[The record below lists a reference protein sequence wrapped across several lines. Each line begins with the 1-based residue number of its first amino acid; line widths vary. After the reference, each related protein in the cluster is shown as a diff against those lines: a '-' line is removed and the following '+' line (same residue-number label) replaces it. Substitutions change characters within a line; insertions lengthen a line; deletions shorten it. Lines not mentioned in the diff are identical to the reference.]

1 MTFKSLKEFKKYR
14 QVLLLSVLFAGA
26 WGYAGDRSQELG
38 EKQELGIITKLASAL
53 IANSHYRQHML
64 DNKISSKIFDAY
76 FNTLDPGKIY
86 FSREDI
92 KKFEKYRYYLD
103 DLTQMGNSDF
113 AFEVYDFYLKRL
125 EEYREFAEKQLKKG
139 FDFSKDEYILA
150 DRSKVKRCAA
160 AAELKELWRKRL
172 KSDVL
177 YFRLLKRSMQMDRDN
192 ALKNAGKDEKKDTKA
207 VEIMEKMWS
216 KQTPE
221 QKILRR
227 LRDIYNE
234 MSQKSKL
241 SILSFFLTC
250 VAQTYGPHSSYFSP
264 ELEED
269 FDISMKLSLVGIG
282 AVLTSDNGYTKIVS
296 IIPGGPAAKDG
307 SLKADD
313 RIIAVTQEEGDP
325 VDIVDMSV
333 TNVVKLIRGKKG
345 TKVTLTVLPG
355 AAGHNTVPKN
365 VTITRD
371 EVKLKNAEASGSV
384 RKVKAPD
391 GQALKIGII
400 NLSRF
405 YLDFDAAIR
414 GDKDFK
420 SSSRDVAE
428 ILRKFEKEGVD
439 GVVID
444 LRSNGGGSLRE
455 AINLTGLF
463 IEDGPV
469 VQVRN
474 SRRRVSVKYDPDETI
489 HYKGPL
495 VVMTNKLSSSAA
507 EIFTGAIKDYHRGI
521 IVGDSRTYGKG
532 TVLNVIKLDRLL
544 QDYNKFKAGSVK
556 FESEVFYRING
567 SSTQQLGVKPDI
579 QLPSFTEYMEIGEEF
594 NENHLPWDSINQVEH
609 RDYDQDMQ
617 LLLKDI
623 EKRSLARR
631 DKDPRY
637 KILLQNIEKFNA
649 YRKRREISLNEK
661 KRWAEYLSEKKI
673 LEVNEKYIR
682 QISGDDEQEDDKTGK
697 SDLLLDEAVD
707 IMADY
712 IELKKET
719 PKVALDKSRPEVK
732 LTDGSGKNCVKK

>member
-1 MTFKSLKEFKKYR
+1 MIINNLKIFKIFKIFRKA
-14 QVLLLSVLFAGA
+14 LLLSSIFTVATVSCKADDKSLN
-26 WGYAGDRSQELG
+26 
-38 EKQELGIITKLASAL
+38 EKQELGVITKLASTL
-53 IANSHYRQHML
+53 IANSHYRQHQL

-76 FNTLDPGKIY
+76 FKTLDPGKIY
-86 FSREDI
+86 FTKEDI

-103 DLTQMGNSDF
+103 DLTNMGNSDF
-113 AFEVYDFYLKRL
+113 AFEVYKFYLGRL
-125 EEYREFAEKQLKKG
+125 KEYREFAEKQLNKG
-139 FDFSKDEYILA
+139 FDFDKDEYIES
-150 DRSKVKRCAA
+150 DRSKLERCANG
-160 AAELKELWRKRL
+160 AELKEIWRKRL

-177 YFRLLKRSMQMDRDN
+177 YFRLLKHSMQLDKDK
-192 ALKNAGKDEKKDTKA
+192 ALTAAKKNGKTDKKA
-207 VEIMEKMWS
+207 IEMLEKMWS

-221 QKILRR
+221 QKIKRR

-241 SILSFFLTC
+241 SILSIYLTC

-269 FDISMKLSLVGIG
+269 FNISMKLSLVGIG
-282 AVLTSDNGYTKIVS
+282 AVLTSDNGYTKIVR

-307 SLKADD
+307 KLKADD

-355 AAGHNTVPKN
+355 AKGHGAIPTNI
-365 VTITRD
+365 TIVRD
-371 EVKLKNAEASGSV
+371 KVKLKNAEASGSV
-384 RKVKAPD
+384 RKIKDKD
-391 GQALKIGII
+391 GKVLKIGII

-405 YLDFDAAIR
+405 YMDFDAAMR
-414 GDKDFK
+414 GEKDFK
-420 SSSRDVAE
+420 SSSRDVAN
-428 ILRKFEKEGVD
+428 ILTKFEKEGVD
-439 GVVID
+439 GVVMD

-455 AINLTGLF
+455 AIYLTGLF
-463 IEDGPV
+463 IDKGPI

-495 VVMTNKLSSSAA
+495 LVMTNKLSSSAA

-544 QDYNKFKAGSVK
+544 RDYNKFKAGSVK
-556 FESEVFYRING
+556 FESEVFYRVNG

-579 QLPSFTEYMEIGEEF
+579 ELPSFTEYMEIGEEF
-594 NENHLPWDSINQVEH
+594 NENHLPWDSIEEVEH
-609 RDYDQDMQ
+609 KDYNQNLNKIVNQ
-617 LLLKDI
+617 IKKL
-623 EKRSLARR
+623 SVARR
-631 DKDPRY
+631 QKNPKY
-637 KILLQNIEKFNA
+637 KILLQNIQKFND
-649 YRKRREISLNEK
+649 YKKRKKISLNEK
-661 KRWAEYLSEKKI
+661 KRWAEYLAEKKM
-673 LEVNEKYIR
+673 LEANEKYIK
-682 QISGDDEQEDDKTGK
+682 QISGEDEKGDKKDEDKK

-712 IELKKET
+712 IDFKKNAA
-719 PKVALDKSRPEVK
+719 KVAMKAKGNAKTAVK
-732 LTDGSGKNCVKK
+732 

>member
-1 MTFKSLKEFKKYR
+1 MIINNLKIFKIFRIFGKT
-14 QVLLLSVLFAGA
+14 LLFSIILAGTSA
-26 WGYAGDRSQELG
+26 LCSTDDKNLN
-38 EKQELGIITKLASAL
+38 EKQELGVITKLASAL

-76 FNTLDPGKIY
+76 FKTLDPGKIY
-86 FSREDI
+86 FTKDDI

-113 AFEVYDFYLKRL
+113 AFEVYKFYLERL
-125 EEYREFAEKQLKKG
+125 KEYREFADKQLKKG
-139 FDFSKDEYILA
+139 FDFNKDEYIKA
-150 DRSKVKRCAA
+150 DRSKEERCANV
-160 AAELKELWRKRL
+160 AELKDIWRKRL

-177 YFRLLKRSMQMDRDN
+177 YFRLLKRSMQLDKDK
-192 ALKNAGKDEKKDTKA
+192 ALKAAEKNGKADKKA
-207 VEIMEKMWS
+207 IEMLEKMWS

-221 QKILRR
+221 QKIQRR

-234 MSQKSKL
+234 MSQKNKL
-241 SILSFFLTC
+241 SILSIYLTC

-269 FDISMKLSLVGIG
+269 FNISMKLSLVGIG
-282 AVLTSDNGYTKIVS
+282 ALLTSDNGYTKIVR
-296 IIPGGPAAKDG
+296 IIPGGPAARDG
-307 SLKADD
+307 RLKADD
-313 RIIAVTQEEGDP
+313 RIIAVTQEEGEP

-355 AAGHNTVPKN
+355 AKGHGAIPTNI
-365 VTITRD
+365 TIVRD
-371 EVKLKNAEASGSV
+371 KVKLKNAEASGSV
-384 RKVKAPD
+384 RKVKD
-391 GQALKIGII
+391 KNGKVLKIGII

-405 YLDFDAAIR
+405 YMDFDAAMR
-414 GDKDFK
+414 GEKDFK
-420 SSSRDVAE
+420 SSSRDVAN
-428 ILRKFEKEGVD
+428 ILTKFEKEGVD
-439 GVVID
+439 GVVMD

-455 AINLTGLF
+455 AIYLTGLF
-463 IEDGPV
+463 IDKGPI

-495 VVMTNKLSSSAA
+495 LVMTNKLSSSAA

-544 QDYNKFKAGSVK
+544 RDYNKFKAGSVK
-556 FESEVFYRING
+556 FESEVFYRVNG

-594 NENHLPWDSINQVEH
+594 NENHLPWDSIEEVEH
-609 RDYDQDMQ
+609 KDYNQD
-617 LLLKDI
+617 LKKI
-623 EKRSLARR
+623 VSRIKELSVSRR
-631 DKDPRY
+631 RENPKY
-637 KILLQNIEKFNA
+637 KILLKNIDKFNE
-649 YRKRREISLNEK
+649 YKKRKEISLNEK
-661 KRWAEYLSEKKI
+661 KRWAEYLAEKKM
-673 LEVNEKYIR
+673 LEANEKYIK
-682 QISGDDEQEDDKTGK
+682 QISGEEGEGDKKDENKK
-697 SDLLLDEAVD
+697 SDLLLNEAVK

-712 IELKKET
+712 IDLKKT
-719 PKVALDKSRPEVK
+719 TAKVAMKTKSNVK
-732 LTDGSGKNCVKK
+732 TSTK